1 LDTSREESLVKKQGL
16 FIFITCVLVSAVSG
30 CHDPVNG
37 VVMVADSSDHPSA
50 EYAETHGKVEF
61 RSDSE
66 KYPNFEITAPPNVCA
81 EGTTLPGTNK
91 QAAVCHIRSDVHEG
105 QYTFTV
111 VQKDP
116 QGNPSPIPPPVI
128 PYNIKQCPSP
138 CKW

>member
-1 LDTSREESLVKKQGL
+1 MKMQRL
-16 FIFITCVLVSAVSG
+16 FIFIICVLLSAVSG

-50 EYAETHGKVEF
+50 EYVETHGKVEF

-66 KYPNFEITAPPNVCA
+66 RYPSFVITAPPKLCA
-81 EGTTLPGTNK
+81 EGTTIPGTNK
-91 QAAVCHIRSDVHEG
+91 HAAVCHIQKDVDDG

-116 QGNPSPIPPPVI
+116 HGNPSPIPPPVI
-128 PYNIKQCPSP
+128 PYNVKQCPSP